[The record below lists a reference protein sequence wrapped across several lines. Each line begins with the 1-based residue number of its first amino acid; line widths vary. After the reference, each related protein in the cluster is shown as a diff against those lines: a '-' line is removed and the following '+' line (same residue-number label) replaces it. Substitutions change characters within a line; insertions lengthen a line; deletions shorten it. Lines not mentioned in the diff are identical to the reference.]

1 MEYDVVSHAVSNY
14 YGDKRR
20 FSASLLTQ
28 KRSVS
33 SSPSNFCF
41 SVSCFNQGIVSE
53 LGERYGRG
61 YALSEEAVQRLWAG
75 DDTWDVDV
83 SCYRQLIE

>member
-1 MEYDVVSHAVSNY
+1 MDYDFVSHAVSNF

-41 SVSCFNQGIVSE
+41 SVSCFNQGIVTVIE
-53 LGERYGRG
+53 NQKFGG
-61 YALSEEAVQRLWAG
+61 AG
-75 DDTWDVDV
+75 DGVAWFPKKDLWRAMEVDLSV
-83 SCYRQLIE
+83 FGASAN